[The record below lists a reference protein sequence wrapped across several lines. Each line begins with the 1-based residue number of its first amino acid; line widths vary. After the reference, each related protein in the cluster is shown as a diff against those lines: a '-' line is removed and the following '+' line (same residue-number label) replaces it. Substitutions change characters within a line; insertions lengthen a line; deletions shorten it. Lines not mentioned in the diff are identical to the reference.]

1 MPKPALLHHVKHLLL
16 GAMLVLAGPWPFA
29 QSPATAT
36 GPGAEVS
43 AVTVLHTMVLVA
55 PAEQTIEEVQT
66 IPTASWQAFNPRT
79 TYPTKDGL
87 ALWVQLKL
95 SVSTPPNGWSIKLP
109 KPYLDRIELHLPSD
123 SGTWTMQAAGDLIVN
138 SAWPVRGL
146 HPQFLLPAL
155 RVGEHT
161 IFLKITN
168 TVPFNTAIELHSAQD
183 SLSDSLDHLIRSAGI
198 AILVLCMAFISACMA
213 WVYRDTAYA
222 WYSAY
227 ALSAGLT
234 AAAYS
239 GLANYLLWP
248 NATFW
253 PERSIHVTLL
263 GSILLQIIFCYVTF
277 EPQKLWPRFAV
288 LAWFTGFLTVAG
300 MAVLFTEKNVWLY
313 IAGLFLPM
321 VVNWLI
327 VVGMVGVRLRLGEL
341 SAKIWV
347 VAYMPLTVIIAT
359 TTLEGFGLLPKALSG
374 YYWPL
379 YAMAFEVPVLLLSL
393 MLRAK
398 ERDARA
404 VTQQTRQQLDPLT
417 GFILPRAYES
427 LAVPMWEKSAA
438 SKQDLAVV
446 YVQITQPGLPFLSGR
461 SQAPGSDRTV
471 RVLRTVFRQD
481 DTYAQLGN
489 EMYAVLMPG
498 KSLGEP
504 LQNRLSRLVAQL
516 LMLSQ
521 ELQTDY
527 PLRTRVAACTSRS
540 LPLPWPDVHRILLE
554 KFNDEKNWDKRNI
567 LIVHKR
573 HSPQRDDSD
582 LSNFWAIA
590 VEAEAGTK
598 GSSHP

>member
-1 MPKPALLHHVKHLLL
+1 MPKLSLSSCIKQLLR
-16 GAMLVLAGPWPFA
+16 GAVLALAGSWVFA
-29 QSPATAT
+29 QSPAITP
-36 GPGAEVS
+36 GPTAEVS
-43 AVTVLHTMVLVA
+43 AVTVLHTLALVT
-55 PAEQTIEEVQT
+55 PAEQTIEMVQAVPST
-66 IPTASWQAFNPRT
+66 SWQAFNPST
-79 TYPTKDGL
+79 PYPIKDGL

-95 SVSTPPNGWSIKLP
+95 SVSTPPNGWSLKLP
-109 KPYLDRIELHLPSD
+109 KPYIDRIALHVPSD
-123 SGTWTMQAAGDLIVN
+123 SGIWSVQAAGDLIAH

-168 TVPFNTAIELHSAQD
+168 TIPFNTAIELHSAQD

-227 ALSAGLT
+227 AVSAALT

-263 GSILLQIIFCYVTF
+263 GSILLQIIFCYITF

-300 MAVLFTEKNVWLY
+300 MAVLFTQTNRWLY
-313 IAGLFLPM
+313 VAGLFLPM
-321 VVNWLI
+321 AVNWLI
-327 VVGMVGVRLRLGEL
+327 VVGMVGVRLRFGEL
-341 SAKIWV
+341 SAKMWM

-379 YAMAFEVPVLLLSL
+379 YAMAFEIPVLLLAL

-417 GFILPRAYES
+417 GFILPRAYEG
-427 LAVPMWEKSAA
+427 LAAPMWKQSEALD
-438 SKQDLAVV
+438 QDLAVV

-461 SQAPGSDRTV
+461 SQAAGSERIV
-471 RVLRTVFRQD
+471 RVLRTVFRLED
-481 DTYAQLGN
+481 SYAQLSDSV
-489 EMYAVLMPG
+489 YAVLMPG
-498 KSLGEP
+498 KALGEP
-504 LQNRLSRLVAQL
+504 LQTRLSRLVAQL
-516 LMLSQ
+516 RMLSQ
-521 ELQTDY
+521 ELKTDY

-540 LPLPWPDVHRILLE
+540 LPLLWPDVHRILLE
-554 KFNDEKNWDKRNI
+554 KFRDEKNWNKRTI
-567 LIVHKR
+567 LLVSKR
-573 HSPQRDDSD
+573 HSQRGNDSD
-582 LSNFWAIA
+582 LSNFWAGA
-590 VEAEAGTK
+590 VQAEANAN
-598 GSSHP
+598 S